1 MKMPAVI
8 ALLAVLLLA
17 EGCDFLRALAGR
29 PTSDE
34 LAALQEAFPS
44 DTLQQE
50 PADSEA
56 VLPDVLPEELIYRSE
71 DVSYLVVAGCYREP
85 RHAERSAERY
95 RRMGYETCIVDWNG
109 VRAVGLCPTGDR
121 TEARSSLRQLVSKGV
136 CPKGAWIMEKR

>member
-50 PADSEA
+50 PVDSVA

-71 DVSYLVVAGCYREP
+71 DVSYLIVAGCYREP

-121 TEARSSLRQLVSKGV
+121 TEARNSLRQLVSKGV

>member
-34 LAALQEAFPS
+34 LAALQGAFPS
-44 DTLQQE
+44 DTLHQE
-50 PADSEA
+50 PADSVA
-56 VLPDVLPEELIYRSE
+56 VLPDVLQEELIYRSE
-71 DVSYLVVAGCYREP
+71 DVSYLIVAGCYREP
-85 RHAERSAERY
+85 RHAERSAGRY